1 MYLTALPQSEDK
13 ILVTAVDFITKY
25 KMKKRQH
32 VQHKKENWCL
42 VCKDK
47 QTKLLL
53 FNRSGTLLKIN
64 LSHIFVILWSLE
76 RVCFTAMR
84 KPPWFTYA
92 CWACRKIVMLRFYR
106 FQILAG
112 GRKFRRIFI
121 ITKIHNLN
129 WGVSFMLW
137 YFVE

>member
-64 LSHIFVILWSLE
+64 LSHIFVIL
-76 RVCFTAMR
+76 
-84 KPPWFTYA
+84 
-92 CWACRKIVMLRFYR
+92 
-106 FQILAG
+106 
-112 GRKFRRIFI
+112 
-121 ITKIHNLN
+121 
-129 WGVSFMLW
+129 
-137 YFVE
+137 